1 MKINVRVPA
10 SSANLGS
17 GVDCFGLALSLY
29 LEAEFEES
37 DRPAVVFGRGFSAPL
52 SEQDNFVLKA
62 VKTLTE
68 LAGES
73 IPTFKLTLNT
83 DVPIARGLGS
93 SSSALV
99 AGLWGANMLLRDPL
113 PEHDLIELAAKLEGH
128 PDNVVPAALGG
139 FTMALTDDAG
149 ILYQRFTAPELHY
162 LAAVPNYH
170 LSTEKARG
178 VLPES
183 VPLRVATA
191 QLQRSALLG
200 ASLAKGDFSALS
212 RLTADELFTPARETL
227 MPGTRA
233 VREAALAS
241 GALCAFV
248 SGAGPTVLALSG
260 EGPEES
266 ASAMKNAFAEC
277 GIEACVY
284 DLAADNT
291 GVKVWVN

>member
-29 LEAEFEES
+29 LTAEFEES
-37 DRPAVVFGRGFSAPL
+37 DTPEVIFGRGFAAPL

-68 LAGES
+68 LAGET
-73 IPTFKLTLNT
+73 IPTFRLTLNT
-83 DVPIARGLGS
+83 DIPIARGLGS

-113 PEHDLIELAAKLEGH
+113 PEHDLVELAAKLEGH

-139 FTMALTDDAG
+139 FTMALTDKDG
-149 ILYQRFTAPELHY
+149 ICYQRFDAPALHY
-162 LAAVPNYH
+162 LAAVPDYH

-183 VPLRVATA
+183 VPLRVAIG

-200 ASLAKGDFSALS
+200 VSLAKGDFTVLS

-233 VREAALAS
+233 VREAALSS

-248 SGAGPTVLALSG
+248 SGAGPTVLALCSENTDYIG
-260 EGPEES
+260 
-266 ASAMKNAFAEC
+266 AMMKKAFTDA
-277 GIEACVY
+277 GIEAEVF
-284 DLAADNT
+284 DLAADND
-291 GVKVWVN
+291 GVKVSVG